1 MVKNY
6 NLSVIR
12 LINSGDLIY
21 HAVQFS
27 HSVVSDSLRPHE
39 SQHARPPCPCHAVT
53 VVNDIVNSIYVN
65 DKVNSSIL
73 VYFKSAKS
81 KSEVLLPRIEM

>member
-1 MVKNY
+1 MVKHY

-12 LINSGDLIY
+12 LIDSGDLIY
-21 HAVQFS
+21 
-27 HSVVSDSLRPHE
+27 
-39 SQHARPPCPCHAVT
+39 HAVT

-73 VYFKSAKS
+73 EVYFKSAKS
-81 KSEVLLPRIEM
+81 KSEMLLPHIEM

>member
-6 NLSVIR
+6 NLSVMR

-21 HAVQFS
+21 
-27 HSVVSDSLRPHE
+27 
-39 SQHARPPCPCHAVT
+39 HAVT

-73 VYFKSAKS
+73 EVYFKLAKS